1 MYDVSTFKHMHLRY
15 VPIIVVDWL
24 DYNMQSYDNIY
35 P

>member
-24 DYNMQSYDNIY
+24 DFYNFIK
-35 P
+35 

>member
-15 VPIIVVDWL
+15 VPIIIDWL
-24 DYNMQSYDNIY
+24 DYNMQSYDSIY